1 MSGEFLPYGRQ
12 DIDGDDI
19 EAAVEVLKSDWLTT
33 GPAVDA
39 FEAALAD
46 RCDAAN
52 AVAVNSGTSALQAAY
67 RAAGVGPD
75 TQVIVPALTFSATA
89 NAARQ
94 LGATVQFADICPQ
107 TLTVDP
113 ESVQKLVDE
122 TTAVIAP
129 VDFAGHPASID
140 AIAGV
145 ADAVDAT
152 VVEDG
157 AHSLGA
163 TIGGRPVGSVAD
175 MTIFS
180 FHPVKA
186 MTTGEGGAVVT
197 GNRALAKSV
206 RRLRNHGMVADRSPD
221 GDEAQAPWHYDI
233 DEIGWNYRITDMQCA
248 LGISQL
254 RRLDDFIDRRRQIA
268 AMYRERL
275 SSVEGL
281 TLPPEKDWCEH
292 AYHLFVIRVPASRR
306 RSIFD
311 ELRRRNIGVQV
322 HYIPVNMLGAYR
334 RLGHR
339 PEETPETLR
348 QYRRMISIP
357 CFPKMT
363 DDDVERTAQ
372 AVREVVGGGACE

>member
-1 MSGEFLPYGRQ
+1 
-12 DIDGDDI
+12 
-19 EAAVEVLKSDWLTT
+19 
-33 GPAVDA
+33 
-39 FEAALAD
+39 
-46 RCDAAN
+46 
-52 AVAVNSGTSALQAAY
+52 
-67 RAAGVGPD
+67 
-75 TQVIVPALTFSATA
+75 
-89 NAARQ
+89 
-94 LGATVQFADICPQ
+94 
-107 TLTVDP
+107 
-113 ESVQKLVDE
+113 
-122 TTAVIAP
+122 VIAP